1 MRPPDEVL
9 RAGAAPVGNK
19 TAALGPVLAIRAT
32 HMTGESL
39 LEVRDLKVHFP
50 IREGLLSK
58 TVGHVYAV
66 DGVSFDVRRGET
78 LGLLVK
84 AAAGRQ
90 LPAGGILRLVE
101 PTAGKVL
108 FSGRDVL
115 SLTPAAKIVPVRR
128 SDSVS
133 GPLCISQS
141 THEDRQIIA
150 APLIFTVSS
159 HPRNARSGFSFSF
172 LKKWLLRPEHVDRY
186 PHEFS
191 GGQRQRIGVARAL
204 AIQPQ
209 LIIGDEPFS
218 ALDVSVQAQV
228 INLFRNLQ
236 NEFNLSYVIIAHN
249 LSVVRHIS
257 DRIAVMYLGKIVEM
271 ASSDDLHED
280 PLHPYTQA
288 LLSSIP
294 VPDPRLKRKRIT
306 LEGDVPSAITPPAHC
321 KFHTRCP
328 RRFEPC
334 DQLDPQLREVASHHW
349 VACHL
354 YGKA

>member
-1 MRPPDEVL
+1 
-9 RAGAAPVGNK
+9 
-19 TAALGPVLAIRAT
+19 
-32 HMTGESL
+32 MTGERL

-58 TVGHVYAV
+58 TVGFVYAV
-66 DGVSFDVRRGET
+66 DGVGFDVHRGET
-78 LGLLVK
+78 LGLVGESGCGK
-84 AAAGRQ
+84 TTAGR
-90 LPAGGILRLVE
+90 GILRLVE
-101 PTAGKVL
+101 PIAGKVL
-108 FSGRDVL
+108 FEGSDVL
-115 SLTPAAKIVPVRR
+115 RFSPAELKSFRCKAQIVFQDPYASLNPRMKIGEIV
-128 SDSVS
+128 
-133 GPLCISQS
+133 
-141 THEDRQIIA
+141 A
-150 APLIFTVSS
+150 APLDIHGIGS
-159 HPRNARSGFSFSF
+159 PNDRKARVRF
-172 LKKWLLRPEHVDRY
+172 LLEKVGLRPEHVDRY

-204 AIQPQ
+204 AIQPL

-228 INLFRNLQ
+228 INLFRKLQ
-236 NEFNLSYVIIAHN
+236 GEFNLSYVIIAHN

-257 DRIAVMYLGKIVEM
+257 DRIAVMYLGKIVEI
-271 ASSDDLHED
+271 ATSDDLHEH

-294 VPDPRLKRKRIT
+294 VPNPHLKRKRIT

-334 DQLDPQLREVASHHW
+334 DQIDPQLGEVAPNHW

-354 YGKA
+354 HTDPVGRV

>member
-1 MRPPDEVL
+1 
-9 RAGAAPVGNK
+9 
-19 TAALGPVLAIRAT
+19 
-32 HMTGESL
+32 MTGESL

-78 LGLLVK
+78 LGLVGESGCGK
-84 AAAGRQ
+84 TTTGR
-90 LPAGGILRLVE
+90 GILRLVE

-108 FSGRDVL
+108 FNGRDVL
-115 SLTPAAKIVPVRR
+115 SLTPAELKSFRCDAQIVFQDPYASLNPRMKI
-128 SDSVS
+128 
-133 GPLCISQS
+133 G
-141 THEDRQIIA
+141 QIIA
-150 APLIFTVSS
+150 APLDIHGIESPKERKKRVL
-159 HPRNARSGFSFSF
+159 F
-172 LKKWLLRPEHVDRY
+172 LLEKVGLRPEHVDRY